1 MGSLIRAVVQLGVRV
16 LPPTIHPMVVHVP
29 IALLYGTAGAEA
41 LALVTR
47 SGDRDR
53 FWDRAAFWLLTLSGA
68 ALVAAGAAGVI
79 SEYSVRLTHTTARLL
94 AAHQRDATLTGL
106 FALLA
111 SGSSS
116 GPGFPRVRVGTR
128 GGGIPWSV
136 LGSGRGRVTGVVLA
150 CGIAAAVMVSITGT
164 LGGSM
169 VYQHCLGVPTATC
182 QPPVHAHGAGAAG

>member
-106 FALLA
+106 FALLS

-128 GGGIPWSV
+128 GGDPLVRAGQREGP
-136 LGSGRGRVTGVVLA
+136 GHR
-150 CGIAAAVMVSITGT
+150 C
-164 LGGSM
+164 
-169 VYQHCLGVPTATC
+169 
-182 QPPVHAHGAGAAG
+182 GAGVWHRRRRHGQHHRHARW

>member
-16 LPPTIHPMVVHVP
+16 LPPTIHPMVVHFP
-29 IALLYGTAGAEA
+29 IALLYVTAGAEA

-47 SGDRDR
+47 SAERDR

-68 ALVAAGAAGVI
+68 AIVAAGAAGVI
-79 SEYSVRLTHTTARLL
+79 SEHSVHLTHTTAGLL

-111 SGSSS
+111 WGFQLAARFSRT
-116 GPGFPRVRVGTR
+116 PGRNPGGT
-128 GGGIPWSV
+128 PWSV

-182 QPPVHAHGAGAAG
+182 QAPAHSPRAGAAG